1 MTTGRGRDGAQ
12 TNMNQLPLRERVAN
26 ERRRLK
32 SVREALSAALAN
44 GAHGDASFV
53 PFYVAVADYV
63 EASMHRLHIQD
74 VRMGEMIR
82 AKLGPPDASAQ
93 KAMGELDERLAGNQR
108 HLSNLLES
116 RDALKK
122 RGVAALNHFEQ
133 VGRDYTNYIV
143 TSMGH
148 HGGTTDLAQKLFSV
162 DDWAYM
168 AGITEEETRR
178 EQVLHDQVFKSVPKS
193 LKLPAPS

>member
-1 MTTGRGRDGAQ
+1 
-12 TNMNQLPLRERVAN
+12 MNQLPLRERVAN

-32 SVREALSAALAN
+32 SVREALSAALEK

-53 PFYVAVADYV
+53 PFYIAVADYV

-82 AKLGPPDASAQ
+82 AKLATVDPGAT

-122 RGVAALNHFEQ
+122 QGASVLDRFEQ
-133 VGRDYTNYIV
+133 VSRDYTNYIL

-148 HGGTTDLAQKLFSV
+148 HGGSTDLAQKLFSM

-178 EQVLHDQVFKSVPKS
+178 EQELYELVFKSVPKS
-193 LKLPAPS
+193 LKLPVVPQKGEERK